1 MRLNKLFKKGFT
13 LVELVVVIAV
23 IAILAAVSV
32 GAYFGVTESAKAS
45 KLQSESK
52 QLHDNVLLVAN
63 TISDNHKI
71 DSTGL
76 YINDLEVFEEDLEKM
91 SGISYEVYEG
101 EVSSVVG
108 NAIVF
113 KKAATSN
120 AFNETPY
127 VTFQYFTPEVQGS
140 AGSVN
145 VVTGDYEKVTSNVV
159 IENLVKTTS
168 ELLAAAENQSASTI
182 KLGANISVDDHLYLY
197 NRNLTLDLNGYNID
211 VSHKNGITHDDNTVT
226 HDIIGIHVAGTSNV
240 ILTGNGSVT
249 ISSTC
254 EIENCNV
261 SEGAAL
267 IGVYPGSTLTIKNG
281 TYESNGGASVLY
293 TKGSGKTIVE
303 GGTFHAVDAFVGNGR
318 HYTLNIKSEAHNDG
332 HNEFEIKGGKF
343 YHDNPNAWK
352 HDQNHTFDF
361 VPEGYNV
368 VETTENGCP
377 VYTVVKA

>member
-101 EVSSVVG
+101 EVSTVVG

-113 KKAATSN
+113 KKAVTSN

-159 IENLVKTTS
+159 IENLVKTTF
-168 ELLAAAENQSASTI
+168 E
-182 KLGANISVDDHLYLY
+182 
-197 NRNLTLDLNGYNID
+197 
-211 VSHKNGITHDDNTVT
+211 VT
-226 HDIIGIHVAGTSNV
+226 FS
-240 ILTGNGSVT
+240 
-249 ISSTC
+249 
-254 EIENCNV
+254 
-261 SEGAAL
+261 
-267 IGVYPGSTLTIKNG
+267 
-281 TYESNGGASVLY
+281 
-293 TKGSGKTIVE
+293 
-303 GGTFHAVDAFVGNGR
+303 
-318 HYTLNIKSEAHNDG
+318 
-332 HNEFEIKGGKF
+332 
-343 YHDNPNAWK
+343 
-352 HDQNHTFDF
+352 
-361 VPEGYNV
+361 
-368 VETTENGCP
+368 
-377 VYTVVKA
+377 